1 MKKLKLSVVV
11 TVLLIVSLLITGTI
25 VAAGRFGSEND
36 ETGYAASNDLT
47 HDDHDHEHEHSVE
60 IEGSAMKLLTVQ
72 EIAGLWEIDAQT
84 LLNRIIEEF
93 DFKGDYTI
101 ETTLDEMRLE
111 YKFSPAVIK
120 DIAEEIKQTAPKDR
134 NNDIEDG
141 EITEE

>member
-11 TVLLIVSLLITGTI
+11 PVLLIVSLLITGTI

-47 HDDHDHEHEHSVE
+47 HDEHEHAVE

-93 DFKGDYTI
+93 DFKGNYTI
-101 ETTLDEMRLE
+101 ETILEEMRLE
-111 YKFSPAVIK
+111 YKFSPALIK
-120 DIAEEIKQTAPKDR
+120 DIAEEIKQTALKDK
-134 NNDIEDG
+134 NNDTADA